1 MPSTSVAKPAMPVM
15 YSVSRGVPQLI
26 QTQVGNRDSI
36 MLDNLD
42 GDVSFVQQAEH
53 VGDLLFVAF
62 GVDVQF
68 AERTV
73 EGVADLA
80 VQNVDGQA

>member
-1 MPSTSVAKPAMPVM
+1 
-15 YSVSRGVPQLI
+15 
-26 QTQVGNRDSI
+26 

-80 VQNVDGQA
+80 VQNVDGQGIARITSEITA

>member
-1 MPSTSVAKPAMPVM
+1 MSLSCSSRLSMSATCSLPS
-15 YSVSRGVPQLI
+15 
-26 QTQVGNRDSI
+26 
-36 MLDNLD
+36 
-42 GDVSFVQQAEH
+42 
-53 VGDLLFVAF
+53 

-80 VQNVDGQA
+80 VQNVDGQGVAPDHFGDHRW